1 MKFRRIQ
8 KVSGE
13 QLVLGVSGNRNRRET
28 GSFASQMVESKL
40 SMHDAFLN
48 QESLCIIT
56 RKEIVQFSLNV
67 KSSCTV
73 HGLVITEGI
82 LRLKQHKTCYNT
94 VNEEVNELNIPDRF
108 PLDRYRLHSPYSS
121 IR

>member
-1 MKFRRIQ
+1 MRFRGIQ
-8 KVSGE
+8 KASGE
-13 QLVLGVSGNRNRRET
+13 QLIPGVSGNRSQRET
-28 GSFASQMVESKL
+28 GTFASQMVESKL
-40 SMHDAFLN
+40 SMYDAFLN
-48 QESLCIIT
+48 QESLCIFT

-82 LRLKQHKTCYNT
+82 LRLKQHKACYNT

-108 PLDRYRLHSPYSS
+108 PLDGYRLHSP
-121 IR
+121 